1 MDKQKPSLL
10 IQEKT
15 QELETIEVKLNN
27 LLKLSE
33 KVIKKAK
40 RLQYI
45 DFMNRNLDL
54 AKLISSN
61 IDLLQN

>member
-45 DFMNRNLDL
+45 DFINRNPDL

>member
-45 DFMNRNLDL
+45 DFMNRNPDL
-54 AKLISSN
+54 VN
-61 IDLLQN
+61 